1 MRVVCR
7 AYAKIAYYMHVH
19 AKTRAYH
26 IYAEVNFCVSTPRAF
41 VFIRRTIYTHFHE
54 SGLTVSV
61 LNGLNGGAEER
72 IVPCLGITELY
83 LAHAV
88 LKSHLLK

>member
-1 MRVVCR
+1 
-7 AYAKIAYYMHVH
+7 MHVH
-19 AKTRAYH
+19 AKHVRIIFTPKSIFAYQH
-26 IYAEVNFCVSTPRAF
+26 LELLFLFGVLF
-41 VFIRRTIYTHFHE
+41 THFHE
-54 SGLTVSV
+54 TGLTVSV

-72 IVPCLGITELY
+72 IVPCMGITELY